1 MPQYLRRAAAL
12 AATGLLVLGLGCGD
26 DKPSV
31 DTSTTEATVKGTV
44 KFKGKLVTK
53 GEIAFDPSNYQ
64 RKNEA
69 ARRVPIGKDGS
80 YTVKTLVGANRVSFA
95 VPVMARDPQLQD
107 LSLQYDV
114 QSGDDNTYH
123 IELPPPPSGP

>member
-12 AATGLLVLGLGCGD
+12 AATGLLILGMGCGD

-31 DTSTTEATVKGTV
+31 DTSTTEATVTGTV
-44 KFKGKLVTK
+44 KLKGKLLTR

-64 RKNEA
+64 RKGET

-95 VPVMARDPQLQD
+95 VPEMARDPKLQD
-107 LSLQYDV
+107 LSLSYDV
-114 QSGDDNTYH
+114 QSGDNTYH
-123 IELPPPPSGP
+123 IELPPPPSAP